1 MTPFSGQPCQRR
13 ETVKG
18 CYRGPMTLTVVIARN
33 PVASSH
39 RHATGV
45 IYLVTGCGK
54 AVGGQKQTYG
64 PVFLQLSS
72 TVTHPPAIINTI
84 STMLTQRLATHAI
97 RQLHPVSR
105 SASASVLTAIRLQP
119 TPRQFSVTARSQDK
133 PKSAAQKAREKVE
146 ADVVLDSAL
155 PSDLPGAIKPDA
167 PKSPLDKLPAGA
179 RAVADLELDSAL
191 PSDLPDAVK
200 AAKET
205 AQKIA
210 GDVQQAALAGAKSAA
225 DTLEQTAEAVQDA
238 VNSKQQE
245 QSGKR
250 ELSGLPPSDFDN
262 TKLKPGEYEEVIVDA
277 PPPVVQTTRNLL
289 LISALL
295 GVIAGSLYWSKN
307 GKKIQEIEEKKLDKM
322 EHEAVARAKAA
333 ADAAQSKK

>member
-1 MTPFSGQPCQRR
+1 MIQFWQLLRPTTFRIPAHDA
-13 ETVKG
+13 ETD
-18 CYRGPMTLTVVIARN
+18 
-33 PVASSH
+33 
-39 RHATGV
+39 
-45 IYLVTGCGK
+45 
-54 AVGGQKQTYG
+54 
-64 PVFLQLSS
+64 
-72 TVTHPPAIINTI
+72 AICHN
-84 STMLTQRLATHAI
+84 Q
-97 RQLHPVSR
+97 
-105 SASASVLTAIRLQP
+105 
-119 TPRQFSVTARSQDK
+119 PRQFSVTARSQDK
-133 PKSAAQKAREKVE
+133 PKSAAQKAHEKVE
-146 ADVVLDSAL
+146 ADLVLDSAL
-155 PSDLPGAIKPDA
+155 PSDLPGAIKPDP

-250 ELSGLPPSDFDN
+250 EVRYTPGGLAAAELEQLSGLPPSDFDN